1 MAQIKFNIYLDDLS
15 DAARS
20 RLSRVFGDLKDTNWD
35 AFCLATATFNNDDP
49 DSSLFPG
56 DDIELDSFLGDTIP
70 EDDIELHRF
79 LGDTI

>member
-1 MAQIKFNIYLDDLS
+1 MAQITFNIYVDDLS

-35 AFCLATATFNNDDP
+35 CFALATATFNNDDP

-56 DDIELDSFLGDTIP
+56 EDIELDSFFGDTI
-70 EDDIELHRF
+70 
-79 LGDTI
+79 

>member
-1 MAQIKFNIYLDDLS
+1 MAQITFNIYVDDLS

-35 AFCLATATFNNDDP
+35 AFVLATATFSNDDP

-56 DDIELDSFLGDTIP
+56 ENIELDSFFGDTI
-70 EDDIELHRF
+70 
-79 LGDTI
+79 